1 MGIFSRFENKA
12 EDVIEGSGGRGRG
25 GIEPVKLAKR
35 ACKEMEHEKMI
46 GVGTSMRPRS
56 TTSSCRLRTMLQ

>member
-25 GIEPVKLAKR
+25 GLEPSNSRSVLARRWSTKR
-35 ACKEMEHEKMI
+35 
-46 GVGTSMRPRS
+46 
-56 TTSSCRLRTMLQ
+56 

>member
-25 GIEPVKLAKR
+25 GIGADQTREAWLA
-35 ACKEMEHEKMI
+35 KEMEHEKM
-46 GVGTSMRPRS
+46 MRRRS
-56 TTSSCRLRTMLQ
+56 RVCSHAL